1 MVALKTIVPGKMIK
15 PLFILKKPLIILL
28 FEKQI
33 FNSAW
38 DTGRELSSG
47 EILTSLNYFA
57 QISITYLQAP
67 ARVTGWPIFA
77 PVL

>member
-15 PLFILKKPLIILL
+15 PLFFKNSYNFI
-28 FEKQI
+28 FRETD
-33 FNSAW
+33 FNSVW
-38 DTGRELSSG
+38 DTGRELSSM

>member
-15 PLFILKKPLIILL
+15 PLFIKKKSYN
-28 FEKQI
+28 FTFRGTD